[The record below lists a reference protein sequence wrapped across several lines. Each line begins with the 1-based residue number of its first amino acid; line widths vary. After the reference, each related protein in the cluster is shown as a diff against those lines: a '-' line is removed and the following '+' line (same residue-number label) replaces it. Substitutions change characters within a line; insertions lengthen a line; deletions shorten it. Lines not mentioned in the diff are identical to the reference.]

1 MSNGGWSSS
10 WKGRCSKCRWSFY
23 KSERYCTYCGGWVR
37 YPTHHNREERGAPP
51 NQGRIPPTLPL
62 PSKQQQN
69 AAALQQQ
76 PQTANGG
83 AAWVTPRGTPKA
95 GSGRASS
102 KAQQGDN
109 QTSTQPGDL
118 EKIYKF
124 SASVL
129 GEHHKETARA
139 KEAWKT
145 AEKAC
150 LKKNP
155 PTLEKQVHTAKEK
168 IGRMQRK
175 VNKAKDH
182 ITERE
187 QDLEEAKQA
196 AQAAQ
201 ERLEL
206 AKQNEQQANADL
218 SQAQLDYAAVI
229 AKLQAQPG
237 APSTAGS
244 LLAMVGIPQGQDVPT
259 DIQDTLNQIQALMQT
274 VADTVKQRQQPPPTG
289 EGEQAG
295 QDAQPPRPPAPEDP
309 AGSEAPAEPPTGQE
323 PARMDTDTGSS
334 PANAEEPSAKTLK
347 RDIRG
352 TPTRGSCP

>member
-1 MSNGGWSSS
+1 MSYGGWSYS
-10 WKGRCSKCRWSFY
+10 WKGRYSKCRWSFF
-23 KSERYCTYCGGWVR
+23 KGERYCTYCGGWVR
-37 YPTHHNREERGAPP
+37 YPAHQSGEEKGVPP
-51 NQGRIPPTLPL
+51 NQGRAPPTLL
-62 PSKQQQN
+62 LSSTQQQN
-69 AAALQQQ
+69 AAALHQQ
-76 PQTANGG
+76 PQPGNGG
-83 AAWVTPRGTPKA
+83 AAWATPRGTPKA

-102 KAQQGDN
+102 KAQPGTHS
-109 QTSTQPGDL
+109 TSTQPGDL

-129 GEHHKETARA
+129 GEQHKETVRA
-139 KEAWKT
+139 KEAWKA
-145 AEKAC
+145 AEKAW

-175 VNKAKDH
+175 VNKAKEN
-182 ITERE
+182 ITDRE
-187 QDLEEAKQA
+187 QDLEEAKLA
-196 AQAAQ
+196 AQAAH

-206 AKQNEQQANADL
+206 AKQNEQQANSDL
-218 SQAQLDYAAVI
+218 SQAQLDYGALI
-229 AKLQAQPG
+229 AQLQAQPG
-237 APSTAGS
+237 APNTAGS
-244 LLAMVGIPQGQDVPT
+244 LLAMVGIQQGQKVPT